1 MMSGIEKYD
10 GYLGRGLHS
19 KKWDELFKEGGKL
32 FDLLEIV
39 RSDEDLVLEI
49 RNDYFNIYYKGGNM
63 LKVGSK
69 CNFQF
74 DHNYFKGY
82 KYPEFEADEKEGE
95 RKILKKKLL
104 RRLKEDG
111 DYGRFVV
118 EMKNIMEDYWKW
130 LEEVK
135 NKSLEEKDTQHEMC
149 IRNTES
155 SEYTIID
162 LEFQVS
168 TDSDYSYTILEKP
181 HGRFVA
187 KNKKRPRF
195 DIVAVRNCDHQLCVI
210 ELKKGINAIYGRS
223 GIGDHADS
231 FEGSI
236 GRNPTSFHREIVKV
250 VEDKKQLKLLSEG
263 FHISDSIPE
272 FLYAYVYE
280 EGEDGVVYD
289 KIIQKE
295 KFKQELIKN
304 QCTKYKTMF
313 LDLGD
318 YVLSDKSIEI

>member
-1 MMSGIEKYD
+1 MMSEIEKYD

-19 KKWDELFKEGGKL
+19 KKWDKLFEKGGEL

-63 LKVGSK
+63 LKVGPK

-82 KYPEFEADEKEGE
+82 KFPEYEANEKVRD
-95 RKILKKKLL
+95 RKQLKEEMLYCLKK
-104 RRLKEDG
+104 DG
-111 DYGRFVV
+111 DYGRFIMD
-118 EMKNIMEDYWKW
+118 MKKRMEEYWDW
-130 LEEVK
+130 LKEVK
-135 NKSLEEKDTQHEMC
+135 HKSLEEKNTQHELC
-149 IRNTES
+149 IRNTEG

-187 KNKKRPRF
+187 ENKKKPRF

-236 GRNPTSFHREIVKV
+236 GRNPTSFHREMVKV
-250 VEDKKQLKLLSEG
+250 MEDKKRLKLLSES

-272 FLYAYVYE
+272 FLYAYVYD
-280 EGEDGVVYD
+280 EGKDGVVYD
-289 KIIQKE
+289 KIIQIE

>member
-1 MMSGIEKYD
+1 MRGIEKYD

-19 KKWDELFKEGGKL
+19 KKWDELFEKGGKL

-39 RSDEDLVLEI
+39 RNDEDLVLEI

-63 LKVGSK
+63 LKVGTK
-69 CNFQF
+69 YDFQF

-82 KYPEFEADEKEGE
+82 KFPEYEADEKVGG
-95 RKILKKKLL
+95 RKQLKEKMLKC
-104 RRLKEDG
+104 LKEDG
-111 DYGRFVV
+111 DYGRFIM
-118 EMKNIMEDYWKW
+118 EMKERMEEYWNW
-130 LEEVK
+130 LKEVK
-135 NKSLEEKDTQHEMC
+135 HKSLEEKNTQHELC
-149 IRNTES
+149 IRNTED

-168 TDSDYSYTILEKP
+168 TDSDYSYTIKERP

-187 KNKKRPRF
+187 ENKKRPRF
-195 DIVAVRNCDHQLCVI
+195 DIVAVRNSDHQLCVI

-236 GRNPTSFHREIVKV
+236 GRNPISFHREMVKV
-250 VEDKKQLKLLSEG
+250 MEDKKRLKLLSEG
-263 FHISDSIPE
+263 FHISNSIPE
-272 FLYAYVYE
+272 FLYAYVYD
-280 EGEDGVVYD
+280 EGKDGVACD
-289 KIIQKE
+289 KNIQKE

-318 YVLSDKSIEI
+318 YVLSDNSIEI